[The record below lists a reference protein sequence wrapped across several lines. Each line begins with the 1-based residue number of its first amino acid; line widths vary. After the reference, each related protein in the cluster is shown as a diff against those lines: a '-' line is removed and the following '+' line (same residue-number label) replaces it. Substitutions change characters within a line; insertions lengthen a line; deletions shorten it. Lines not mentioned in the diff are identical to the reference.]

1 MFLFQSVKFKQNT
14 IICWIMISFIIWTKL
29 NFSAIF
35 YKLLKFYCI
44 WDMDKAEQEED
55 YSTGKKF
62 ADLYFKAL
70 EIKPDLVYRLVLKVY
85 TKLYKYNCNYFVL
98 ILMY

>member
-1 MFLFQSVKFKQNT
+1 
-14 IICWIMISFIIWTKL
+14 
-29 NFSAIF
+29 
-35 YKLLKFYCI
+35 
-44 WDMDKAEQEED
+44 MDKAEQEED

-70 EIKPDLVYRLVLKVY
+70 EIKPDLVHRLVLKVY

-98 ILMY
+98 ILIY